1 MKSNLP
7 KLALLFGVLA
17 ALLAIFP
24 TPRVRARLSAPTI
37 TADPNPANVPKGESK
52 GTTTLT
58 WDGGTDHPYAEV
70 WVKVDDNDETFI
82 VESGKGTRQVPIE
95 LGKTYL
101 FKLSDANELLASVTV
116 TAKEQSTAPPA
127 SNDGA
132 DKIITTNDRSKLGTP
147 KQRKV
152 FKGRHGSTTTPPS
165 AQRGVVRLDIIG
177 GSTGNYFEY
186 ICEPQRVLIGI
197 RGYSGSWIDNVQA
210 VCARVAAN
218 KVAGGNPEGPSFG
231 GAAGQFNNYAYCL
244 PETIA
249 TGLSVTETADRSVLG
264 AIRFGCFDF
273 VTRQLGYS
281 SSIVAGDSLKAIGT
295 SQSCPTNTV
304 AVGIRGRAGTY
315 VDALG
320 LICGNP

>member
-1 MKSNLP
+1 MKSNLL
-7 KLALLFGVLA
+7 KLALFGVIA

-24 TPRVRARLSAPTI
+24 TPHVRARLSVPTI
-37 TADPNPANVPKGESK
+37 TADPNPANVPKGQTT

-70 WVKVDDNDETFI
+70 WVKVDDNDETFV
-82 VESGKGTRQVPIE
+82 VESGKGTRQVPIV

-116 TAKEQSTAPPA
+116 TAKEQSTAPPP
-127 SNDGA
+127 SNNGA
-132 DKIITTNDRSKLGTP
+132 DKILTTNDRSKLGSP

-165 AQRGVVRLDIIG
+165 RAVVRLDIIG
-177 GSTGNYFEY
+177 LPGGNDFEY
-186 ICEPQRVLIGI
+186 ICESGKVLIGV

-210 VCARVAAN
+210 VCARVAGN
-218 KVAGGNPEGPSFG
+218 KVEGGNPEGPSFG

-244 PETIA
+244 PERVA
-249 TGLSVTETADRSVLG
+249 TGLLVNLTAGRAVLG
-264 AIRFGCFDF
+264 AISFGCFDF
-273 VTRQLGYS
+273 VTRQLGTS
-281 SSIVAGDSLKAIGT
+281 SSIVAGDPIETYGT
-295 SQSCPTNTV
+295 RQSCPPNTV

-315 VDALG
+315 VDGLG